1 MQINIARRI
10 FETNDRVAQRLRN
23 VFESS
28 GLLVVNV
35 LGSPGAG
42 KTSLIERS
50 LEYLK
55 DKLRVAVIE
64 GDLATSLDADR
75 LRRFG
80 VPVVQINTGGLCHL
94 DSAMIE
100 NVLSEFDLPTLDL
113 LIIENVGN
121 LVCPVRFDLG
131 EACKIVVASLPEGD
145 DKVAKYPTAFSSA
158 SVVILNKIDLENAL
172 NFDMDRFER
181 DLLAVNPA
189 VEMFRVSCCTGIGLD
204 RWVHWLNQRAAS

>member
-1 MQINIARRI
+1 MQIHIARRI
-10 FETNDRVAQRLRN
+10 FETNDLVAERLRT

-28 GLLVVNV
+28 GLFVLNV

-50 LEYLK
+50 LECLK
-55 DKLRVAVIE
+55 DKVRVAVIE

-75 LRRFG
+75 LRRFS

-94 DSAMIE
+94 DSTMIE
-100 NVLSEFDLPTLDL
+100 NALSEFDLPTLDL
-113 LIIENVGN
+113 LIVENVGN

-158 SVVILNKIDLENAL
+158 SVVVLNKIDLENAL
-172 NFDMDRFER
+172 NFDIDRFER
-181 DLLAVNPA
+181 DLLAINPA
-189 VEMFRVSCCTGIGLD
+189 VELLRVSCRTGVGID
-204 RWVHWLNQRAAS
+204 RWVDWLSQRTAS

>member
-10 FETNDRVAQRLRN
+10 FETNDRVAERLRD

-55 DKLRVAVIE
+55 DRLRVAVIE

-94 DSAMIE
+94 DSVMID
-100 NVLSEFDLPTLDL
+100 NVLSEFDLSTLDL

-172 NFDMDRFER
+172 NFDIDRFER

-189 VEMFRVSCCTGIGLD
+189 VEMFRVSCCTGIGID
-204 RWVHWLNQRAAS
+204 RWVDWLNQRAAS

>member
-10 FETNDRVAQRLRN
+10 FDTNDRVAERLRN

-50 LEYLK
+50 LEHLTN
-55 DKLRVAVIE
+55 KLRVAVIE

-158 SVVILNKIDLENAL
+158 SVVVLNKIDLKNAL

-189 VEMFRVSCCTGIGLD
+189 VELFRVSCCTGIGLD
-204 RWVHWLNQRAAS
+204 RWVDWLNQRAAS

>member
-10 FETNDRVAQRLRN
+10 FETNDRVAERLRN

-50 LEYLK
+50 LEHLTN
-55 DKLRVAVIE
+55 KLRVAVIE

-158 SVVILNKIDLENAL
+158 SVVVLNKIDLKNAL

-189 VEMFRVSCCTGIGLD
+189 VELFRVSCCTGIGLD
-204 RWVHWLNQRAAS
+204 RWVDWLNQRAAS

>member
-10 FETNDRVAQRLRN
+10 FESNDWVAERLRN

-100 NVLSEFDLPTLDL
+100 IVLSEFDLPTLDL

-189 VEMFRVSCCTGIGLD
+189 VELFRVSCCTGIGLD
-204 RWVHWLNQRAAS
+204 RWVDWLRQRTAS

>member
-1 MQINIARRI
+1 MQINLARRI
-10 FETNDRVAQRLRN
+10 FDINDRVAERLRK

-28 GLLVVNV
+28 GLLAVNV

-50 LEYLK
+50 LEHLTN
-55 DKLRVAVIE
+55 KLRVAVIE

-94 DSAMIE
+94 DSTMIE

-158 SVVILNKIDLENAL
+158 SVVVLNKMDLKNAL

-204 RWVHWLNQRAAS
+204 RWVDWLNQRAAS

>member
-1 MQINIARRI
+1 MQINLARRI
-10 FETNDRVAQRLRN
+10 FDINDGVAERLRK

-28 GLLVVNV
+28 GLLAVNV

-50 LEYLK
+50 LEHLTN
-55 DKLRVAVIE
+55 KLRVAVIE

-94 DSAMIE
+94 DSTMIE

-158 SVVILNKIDLENAL
+158 SVVVLNKMDLKNAL

-204 RWVHWLNQRAAS
+204 RWVDWLNQRAAS